1 MCLRVYGL
9 VSFSALNLGVGPFLC
24 FRTVLLSL
32 ELGLTPLSVPGP
44 CLAGGLPSPATPVSA
59 RPRFG
64 FPLVPG
70 LDSLLGFGEVLA
82 PSRLPSQGRGQSPHP
97 LEATSLRR
105 ATESG
110 AAAAPSPR
118 AARLLLT
125 ALRCALGCA
134 APPASLSPSS
144 SPSLS
149 PSPSPSLSPRP
160 CPRGPVPAAPAPRP
174 RRLFQPPPS
183 RASLLHAFCSRN
195 QRARLLTRVSISRRP
210 VFSPA
215 CFVPKLLLPCPISA

>member
-32 ELGLTPLSVPGP
+32 ELGLAPLSVPGP

-64 FPLVPG
+64 FPLVPR
-70 LDSLLGFGEVLA
+70 LVSSLGFEVLA

-97 LEATSLRR
+97 LGATSLRR

-110 AAAAPSPR
+110 AAAASSPR
-118 AARLLLT
+118 ASSLPPSAARS
-125 ALRCALGCA
+125 A
-134 APPASLSPSS
+134 ARRLPRARPRGPV
-144 SPSLS
+144 PE
-149 PSPSPSLSPRP
+149 PVPEPVPSLSPRP
-160 CPRGPVPAAPAPRP
+160 RPRRPGPAAPPSLPAPAVAGFPPARV
-174 RRLFQPPPS
+174 LQP
-183 RASLLHAFCSRN
+183 
-195 QRARLLTRVSISRRP
+195 
-210 VFSPA
+210 
-215 CFVPKLLLPCPISA
+215 